1 VARVRLTAL
10 GDSFVEGYGMSAA
23 DGWVRLLADI
33 FTLPA
38 QSIVNL
44 GRYGAT
50 TRDVIDT
57 QLEVALAGKTPL
69 IGMMAGVND
78 LLGAYVPEQ
87 FRANLATLFSALT
100 GPDTVVFTSTYPRIP
115 RLQAMPRAFRE
126 LMTARF
132 AEANECVRDLA
143 AATGVL
149 CLDIARSPSWDR
161 PVMWSADGL
170 HPSPDGHRVF
180 AGAMADLVAT
190 SGGLR

>member
-1 VARVRLTAL
+1 VARTRLTAL

-23 DGWVRLLADI
+23 DGWVRLFADL
-33 FTLPA
+33 FDLPT
-38 QSIVNL
+38 QSVVNL

-50 TRDVIDT
+50 TGDVIDT
-57 QLEVALAGKTPL
+57 QLEIALAHKTPL
-69 IGMMAGVND
+69 IGMMVGVND
-78 LLGAYVPEQ
+78 LLGAYTPEQ

-115 RLQAMPRAFRE
+115 RLDAMPRAFRD

-132 AEANECVRDLA
+132 VEANECVRDLA
-143 AATGVL
+143 TAAGVL

-161 PVMWSADGL
+161 PIMWSADGL

-180 AGAMADLVAT
+180 ADAMADLVAM

>member
-1 VARVRLTAL
+1 MTRTRLTAL
-10 GDSFVEGYGMSAA
+10 GDSFVEGYGMAAA
-23 DGWVRLLADI
+23 DGWVRLFADL
-33 FTLPA
+33 FGLPEE
-38 QSIVNL
+38 SIVNL

-50 TRDVIDT
+50 TGDVIDT
-57 QLEVALAGKTPL
+57 QLGIALAARTPL
-69 IGMMAGVND
+69 IGVMVGAND

-115 RLQAMPRAFRE
+115 RLEAMPRAFRE

-132 AEANECVRDLA
+132 FEANECVRELA

-180 AGAMADLVAT
+180 ADAMADLVAT

>member
-1 VARVRLTAL
+1 VARTRLTAL
-10 GDSFVEGYGMSAA
+10 GDSFVEGYGMSVA
-23 DGWVRLLADI
+23 DGWVRQFADL
-33 FTLPA
+33 FGLPA

-50 TRDVIDT
+50 TGDVIDT
-57 QLEVALAGKTPL
+57 QLDIALAGKTPL
-69 IGMMAGVND
+69 IGVMVGAND
-78 LLGAYVPEQ
+78 LLGAYAPER

-115 RLQAMPRAFRE
+115 RLAAMPPAFAE

-132 AEANECVRDLA
+132 VEANECVRDLA

-170 HPSPDGHRVF
+170 HPSQDGHRVF
-180 AGAMADLVAT
+180 AEGMADLVAT